1 MALALGWMG
10 LALSVSITASLLTR
24 MREIFY
30 LAVGVGALLLTGG
43 SPEDAE
49 AAASSEDEPASS
61 EDETASAA
69 EKPDSP
75 ASGESEEAS

>member
-1 MALALGWMG
+1 
-10 LALSVSITASLLTR
+10 

-49 AAASSEDEPASS
+49 AAASSEDEPAPTDG
-61 EDETASAA
+61 EAASADDA
-69 EKPDSP
+69 SNSAKPDSP
-75 ASGESEEAS
+75 ASGESEEVS